1 MMRILR
7 FKRLLCLTI
16 AIGLLS
22 VSRLSV
28 SPALAEW
35 QDDAKACEDQLKAK
49 QLDQAIQMCTKA
61 IDGGA
66 PSEEA
71 LAFTYNLRG
80 ISYALKGSDDLAIK
94 DFGEVLSRKPNPGT
108 FVNRGSVYLRKGD
121 MDLAIQ
127 DFTQS
132 IGQKPNPQ
140 AYMARGQ
147 AYARKGDA
155 NRAIADFEQAFSL
168 GGEPAVKSLQN
179 HLKTHGKYTGAVDG
193 KYGPGTRKALEACL
207 QDPNC

>member
-1 MMRILR
+1 MRSLG
-7 FKRLLCLTI
+7 FKRLLFVALAT
-16 AIGLLS
+16 GFLS
-22 VSRLSV
+22 VT
-28 SPALAEW
+28 PAHADW
-35 QDDAKACEDQLKAK
+35 QQDTKACEDHLRAK
-49 QLDQAIQMCTKA
+49 QVDQAIQMCTKA
-61 IDGGA
+61 INGGA

-71 LAFTYNLRG
+71 LAFSYNLRG
-80 ISYALKGSDDLAIK
+80 IAYALKQSDDLAIK
-94 DFGEVLSRKPNPGT
+94 DFGEVLRRKPNPGT
-108 FVNRGSVYLRKGD
+108 YVNRGSVYLRKGNV
-121 MDLAIQ
+121 DLAIQ

-155 NRAIADFEQAFSL
+155 NQAIADFEKAFSL

-179 HLKTHGKYTGAVDG
+179 HLKSHGKYSGAVDG

-207 QDPNC
+207 QDPKC

>member
-1 MMRILR
+1 MS
-7 FKRLLCLTI
+7 LLF
-16 AIGLLS
+16 AVMAAGLLS
-22 VSRLSV
+22 VS
-28 SPALAEW
+28 PAHAAW
-35 QDDAKACEDQLKAK
+35 QEDAKACEDQLKAK
-49 QLDQAIQMCTKA
+49 QIDQAIQMCTKA
-61 IDGGA
+61 ITGGA

-71 LAFTYNLRG
+71 MAFTYNLRG
-80 ISYALKGSDDLAIK
+80 ISYALKGSDDLAIQ
-94 DFGEVLSRKPNPGT
+94 DFGEVIRRKPNPGT
-108 FVNRGSVYLRKGD
+108 YVNRGSVYLRKGSV
-121 MDLAIQ
+121 DLAIQ

-155 NRAIADFEQAFSL
+155 NRAMGDFEQAFSL
-168 GGEPAVKSLQN
+168 GGEPAVKSLQT

-207 QDPNC
+207 QDPKC

>member
-1 MMRILR
+1 MRNFG
-7 FKRLLCLTI
+7 FKSLVLVVV
-16 AIGLLS
+16 AASVLS
-22 VSRLSV
+22 VA
-28 SPALAEW
+28 PARAAWEE
-35 QDDAKACEDQLKAK
+35 DTKACEDQLKAK
-49 QLDQAIQMCTKA
+49 QVDQAIQTCTKA
-61 IDGGA
+61 IGGGA

-80 ISYALKGSDDLAIK
+80 ISYALKGNDDLAIQ
-94 DFGEVLSRKPNPGT
+94 DFGEVLRRKPNPGT
-108 FVNRGSVYLRKGD
+108 YVNRGSVYLRKGNVD
-121 MDLAIQ
+121 QAIQ

-155 NRAIADFEQAFSL
+155 ARAMGDFEQAFAL
-168 GGEPAVKSLQN
+168 GGEPAVKSLQS
-179 HLKTHGKYTGAVDG
+179 HLKQHGKYTGALDG

-207 QDPNC
+207 QDPKC